1 MSGLRQCGP
10 NDLAESR
17 EIVIPGYNHLDILA
31 AAREQ
36 NDGRPEPAAKAL
48 FEFMADVAPPTAPLR
63 LTRRCTR
70 SGKLRVRVS
79 GDDLA
84 VGAVRFKFG
93 SRTVARDRSASFA
106 RTISRARL
114 ARTRAKRLRAI
125 VTLRGSDQRVVL
137 KRKLPRCGVR

>member
-17 EIVIPGYNHLDILA
+17 EIVIPGYNHLDVLA
-31 AAREQ
+31 AARKQ
-36 NDGRPEPAAKAL
+36 NDDRPEPAAKAL

-70 SGKLRVRVS
+70 SGKLRVRVI

-84 VGAVRFKFG
+84 VSAVRFEFG
-93 SRTVARDRSASFA
+93 SRTVGRDRSASFQ
-106 RTISRARL
+106 RTISRSRL
-114 ARTRAKRLRAI
+114 TRTRAKQLRAT
-125 VTLRGSDQRVVL
+125 VTLRGSNQRVVL
-137 KRKLPRCGVR
+137 KRKLSRCGVR